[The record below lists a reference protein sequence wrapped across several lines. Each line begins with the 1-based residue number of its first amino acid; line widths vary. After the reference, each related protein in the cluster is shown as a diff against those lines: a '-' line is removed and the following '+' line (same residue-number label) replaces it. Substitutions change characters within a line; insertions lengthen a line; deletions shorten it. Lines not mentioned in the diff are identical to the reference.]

1 MADNDSSRLIGS
13 TARITR
19 VLVHT
24 ATRNSDLDE
33 GRGCEVLIGHFQE
46 AEIAKQAALKQ
57 DVMGTNGSVR
67 SAHRFVIEVPLPGS
81 WPRSSPPKPLV
92 YLLGDRVFAELPP
105 NKEALKQAL
114 KQAAIAKLTP
124 EELAALTT

>member
-24 ATRNSDLDE
+24 ATRNSDLNE
-33 GRGCEVLIGHFQE
+33 GKGRVVLIGHFQE
-46 AEIAKQAALKQ
+46 EGVAKLAAHKQ
-57 DVMGTNGSVR
+57 DVMGSDGLVQ
-67 SAHRFVIEVPLPGS
+67 SAHRFVIEVPPPGTYS
-81 WPRSSPPKPLV
+81 RSNPPKPLV
-92 YLLGDRVFAELPP
+92 YLLGDPVLAELPP
-105 NKEALKQAL
+105 NKEAL

>member
-1 MADNDSSRLIGS
+1 MSNSSLIGS
-13 TARITR
+13 SARITR

-33 GRGCEVLIGHFQE
+33 GRGSEVLIGHFQE
-46 AEIAKQAALKQ
+46 AEIAKQAAHKQ

-67 SAHRFVIEVPLPGS
+67 SAHRFVIEVPPPGTYS
-81 WPRSSPPKPLV
+81 RSSPPKPLV
-92 YLLGDRVFAELPP
+92 YLLGDPVLAELPP
-105 NKEALKQAL
+105 NKEAL